1 MFRKSWT
8 ETVLTEVIEG
18 SGYGN
23 SHHENTLLY
32 AYANSGDIPTKN
44 IAAALQQSGISEDGR
59 LPEGAL
65 ILLNQYL

>member
-32 AYANSGDIPTKN
+32 AYANSGDIPTKKYSSS
-44 IAAALQQSGISEDGR
+44 ITTIG
-59 LPEGAL
+59 
-65 ILLNQYL
+65 Y